1 MLPFKPAELRVA
13 LVHDW
18 LTAAGGAERVLA
30 RMLQVFPQ
38 AEIFTLFGD
47 SRALPDR
54 WRHKAA
60 HTSWLSVLPGLHR
73 YYRVLAPLMPAAVES
88 LHLAGYDLV
97 ISSSWAFAHGAKV
110 DRAAGARHLAYVHS
124 PMRWAWDMQEDYLDQ
139 ASLRGPL
146 RRIAQWQLGR
156 LRDWD
161 LGAAQ
166 RPDLLLANSR
176 FIQSRIR
183 RCWSRDSEL
192 LFPPVELPGPRYQVE
207 AAASGPDHYLSVC
220 RLVAYKRVDLI
231 VKAFAHLPNRRLLIA
246 GDGPERQRLEAMAT
260 PNVRFVGWVS
270 DDEVKSLMRG
280 ARGFIQASREDF
292 GISVVEA
299 QGCGIPV
306 IAYGQGGARETVN
319 GPESA
324 RPSGLF
330 FQTLEPE
337 ALASTI
343 LEFERQSFDPEDC
356 RAKARTFSPER
367 FDEGLMESVQK
378 LMLNTSRTVHA
389 PIPPASSQSIS

>member
-1 MLPFKPAELRVA
+1 MRLFDPSELRVA

-18 LTAAGGAERVLA
+18 LTAAGGAERVLS
-30 RMLQVFPQ
+30 RMLSVFPK

-47 SRALPDR
+47 SRALPAC
-54 WRHKAA
+54 WQQKAPQ
-60 HTSWLSVLPGLHR
+60 TSWLNRLPGLHR

-88 LHLAGYDLV
+88 INLIGYDLV
-97 ISSSWAFAHGAKV
+97 ISSSWAFAHGAMV

-139 ASLRGPL
+139 ASLKGPL
-146 RRIAQWQLGR
+146 RRVAEWQLGR
-156 LRDWD
+156 LREWD
-161 LGAAQ
+161 QKAAQ
-166 RPDLLLANSR
+166 RPDLLLANSA

-207 AAASGPDHYLSVC
+207 TAKDGASHYLSVC

-231 VKAFAHLPNRRLLIA
+231 VRAFAYLPQRRLLIA
-246 GDGPERQRLEAMAT
+246 GDGPERQRLQAIAT
-260 PNVRFVGWVS
+260 PNVSFLGWVS
-270 DDEVKSLMRG
+270 DDDVKSLMRG

-306 IAYGQGGARETVN
+306 IAYGEGGARETVN

-324 RPSGLF
+324 HPSGLYF
-330 FQTLEPE
+330 HTLEPE

-343 LEFERQSFDPEDC
+343 MEFERQSFDPEDC
-356 RAKARTFSPER
+356 RAKARSFAPER
-367 FDEGLMESVQK
+367 FDEGLMESVK
-378 LMLNTSRTVHA
+378 RLMLDTAHTAHA
-389 PIPPASSQSIS
+389 PFSSAPGQSIS